1 MKLFSTGI
9 LGINARNLLYIRPF
23 NKKKATNL
31 ADHKLQSKTFFKN
44 HQIPSANVYKVI
56 HNKNDLAN
64 FQFEDIAAKSF
75 VIKPNRGFGGQGI
88 KIITHKDHLLPEKKL
103 ELKDHIASILD
114 GKFSLTSAPDI
125 ALIEQRIICYPELSA
140 FCYKGLPDIR
150 VIVHNLIPIMAML
163 RLPTKESDGKANYHA
178 GGAIAGIDL
187 ATGKITHAVIHGK
200 YVTILPGQVTPIVG
214 YTLPNWDQILLIAS
228 KAQLYSNL
236 GYLAI
241 DIVLNKKGDPL
252 VLEMN
257 ARGGLAIQVANKA
270 RLRERLDRIQGLK
283 ITDPVKGV
291 RIGKELFGSHKT
303 SETLEDEIEELSGKQ
318 VLGTYE
324 TVSLLGK
331 NNKNHQALALMDT
344 SKIYTSVDK
353 RLAQQLGLISA
364 QYEEKGK
371 TDFFRVTLGLGKK
384 KKRTFVTIKDYS
396 KQSYQVVVGRR
407 NLRDALIDPFRG
419 LPSNY
424 LQVPGQISN
433 TLEQEKEADQ
443 LLAEIYENF
452 NFLHYLN
459 PINADEELAK
469 WTANPDYT
477 PQLSYRSLPASYKSI
492 KSELQTIPEFESDI
506 GKLITKRAKEML
518 TQLVLLESIG
528 NNDEHLNHSRELFR
542 PLTAL
547 EKATVTKIIAQPLA
561 NLPHREALLD
571 ADAIKSLF
579 NQQLKDLGLNKWKVK
594 LEKTY
599 SPNIRIKSNH
609 TVGIP
614 ETKKASL
621 RRIKQLIAHEV
632 MAHALTR
639 DRGEK
644 QQWHIFS
651 YGFPQYIYTQ
661 EGLAVTHEMKATPE
675 YQQNILYR
683 TARDAFLVE
692 EANRLTGKELM
703 KLLLTMFSPGKA
715 WQTFIRLKRGFTNTN
730 SIGGSARDAVYF
742 IGLQQIAHL
751 GDLDKILYSGRVQID
766 ELKIAGKYNSI
777 PSLDPPSF
785 PLQLEL

>member
-9 LGINARNLLYIRPF
+9 LGMNARNLLYIRPF

-44 HQIPSANVYKVI
+44 HQIPSANIYKVI
-56 HNKNDLAN
+56 HNKNELAS

-88 KIITHKDHLLPEKKL
+88 KIITNKAELLPEKKL

-200 YVTILPGQVTPIVG
+200 YVNVLPGQVMPIVG
-214 YTLPNWDQILLIAS
+214 YALPNWDQILLIAS

-257 ARGGLAIQVANKA
+257 ARGGLAIQIANKA

-283 ITDPVKGV
+283 VTDPVKGV

-331 NNKNHQALALMDT
+331 NNKDRQAVALMDT

-353 RLAQQLGLISA
+353 RLAQQLGLISP

-419 LPSNY
+419 LPSSY

-443 LLAEIYENF
+443 LLGEIYDNL

-459 PINADEELAK
+459 PINTEEELAK
-469 WTANPDYT
+469 WGDNPDHM
-477 PQLSYRSLPASYKSI
+477 PQLSYRPLPASYKSI

-518 TQLVLLESIG
+518 TQLALLESIG
-528 NNDEHLNHSRELFR
+528 SDDHLYYSRELFR

-547 EKATVTKIIAQPLA
+547 EKSTAKKIIDQSIEK
-561 NLPHREALLD
+561 LPPGESMLD

-579 NQQLKDLGLNKWKVK
+579 NQQIKELGLIKWKTKV
-594 LEKTY
+594 EKTH
-599 SPNIRIKSNH
+599 STNIRIKSNH
-609 TVGIP
+609 TIGIP
-614 ETKKASL
+614 ENKKASI
-621 RRIKQLIAHEV
+621 RRVKQLIAHEI

-661 EGLAVTHEMKATPE
+661 EGLAVTHEIKATPE
-675 YQQNILYR
+675 YRNQILYR

-692 EANRLTGKELM
+692 EANRVSGKELM
-703 KLLLTMFSPGKA
+703 KLLLSIFSPSKA
-715 WQTFIRLKRGFTNTN
+715 WQVFIRLKRGITNTHA
-730 SIGGSARDAVYF
+730 IGGSGRDSVYF
-742 IGLQQIAHL
+742 IGLQQIEHL
-751 GDLDKILYSGRVQID
+751 ESLDKILYSGRVEVG
-766 ELKIAGKYNSI
+766 ELKIASKYNSI
-777 PSLDPPSF
+777 TTLDLPTF
-785 PLQLEL
+785 PLQLAL

>member
-31 ADHKLQSKTFFKN
+31 ADHKLQSKIFFKN

-56 HNKNDLAN
+56 HNKNELAS

-88 KIITHKDHLLPEKKL
+88 KIITNKDQLLPEKKQ
-103 ELKDHIASILD
+103 ELKDHIANILD
-114 GKFSLTSAPDI
+114 GNFSLTSAPDI
-125 ALIEQRIICYPELSA
+125 ALIEQRLICYPELAA

-200 YVTILPGQVTPIVG
+200 YVSVLPGQVTPIIG
-214 YTLPNWDQILLIAS
+214 FPIPNWDQILLIAS

-303 SETLEDEIEELSGKQ
+303 SETLDDEIEELSGKE

-324 TVSLLGK
+324 TVTLLGK
-331 NNKNHQALALMDT
+331 NNKDHQALALMDT

-384 KKRTFVTIKDYS
+384 RKRTFVTIKDYS

-419 LPSNY
+419 LPSSY
-424 LQVPGQISN
+424 LQAPGQISN

-443 LLAEIYENF
+443 LLGEIYENF

-459 PINADEELAK
+459 PINVEEETAK
-469 WTANPDYT
+469 WTENPEHL
-477 PQLSYRSLPASYKSI
+477 PQLTYRTLPDSYRSI

-506 GKLITKRAKEML
+506 GKLITKKAKEML
-518 TQLVLLESIG
+518 AQLTLLESIG
-528 NNDEHLNHSRELFR
+528 SEEHLNYSRDLFR

-547 EKATVTKIIAQPLA
+547 ERMVMNKIMAHPV
-561 NLPHREALLD
+561 EAKPKIEPVLD
-571 ADAIKSLF
+571 AETIQSIF
-579 NQQLKDLGLNKWKVK
+579 NQQLKQLGLSKWKAK
-594 LEKTY
+594 LEKT
-599 SPNIRIKSNH
+599 STTNVRVKSNH
-609 TVGIP
+609 TIGIP
-614 ETKKASL
+614 ENKKAAPY
-621 RRIKQLIAHEV
+621 RVKQLIAHEL

-661 EGLAVTHEMKATPE
+661 EGLAVSHEIKATPE
-675 YQQNILYR
+675 YRQTILYR

-692 EANRLTGKELM
+692 EANKLTGKELM
-703 KLLLTMFSPGKA
+703 KLLLTLFSPSKA
-715 WQTFIRLKRGFTNTN
+715 WQVFIRLKRGMTNTN
-730 SIGGSARDAVYF
+730 LIGGSGRDAVYF
-742 IGLQQIAHL
+742 IGLQQIEHL
-751 GDLDKILYSGRVQID
+751 ESIDKILYSGRVQVD
-766 ELKIAGKYNSI
+766 ELKIAMKYNSI
-777 PSLDPPSF
+777 TSLDPPSF
-785 PLQLEL
+785 PFELAP

>member
-23 NKKKATNL
+23 NKKRATNL

-44 HQIPSANVYKVI
+44 HQIPSANIYKVI
-56 HNKNDLAN
+56 HNKNELAE

-88 KIITHKDHLLPEKKL
+88 KIITNKADLSAERRL

-200 YVTILPGQVTPIVG
+200 YVNVLPGQVTPIVG

-283 ITDPVKGV
+283 VTDPVKGV

-331 NNKNHQALALMDT
+331 NNKDRQAVALMDT

-353 RLAQQLGLISA
+353 RLAQQLGLISP

-419 LPSNY
+419 LPSSY

-443 LLAEIYENF
+443 LLGEIYDNL

-459 PINADEELAK
+459 PINTDDELAK
-469 WTANPDYT
+469 WNANADHM
-477 PQLSYRSLPASYKSI
+477 PQLSYRPLPASYKSI

-518 TQLVLLESIG
+518 TQLALLESIG
-528 NNDEHLNHSRELFR
+528 SDDHLHYSRELFR
-542 PLTAL
+542 PLTSL
-547 EKATVTKIIAQPLA
+547 EKSIVSKITDQSIEK
-561 NLPHREALLD
+561 LPHGEPMLD
-571 ADAIKSLF
+571 AEAIKSLF
-579 NQQLKDLGLNKWKVK
+579 NQQLKALGLSKWKAKV
-594 LEKTY
+594 EKTHAT
-599 SPNIRIKSNH
+599 NIRIKSNH

-614 ETKKASL
+614 ENKKASL
-621 RRIKQLIAHEV
+621 RRVKQLIAHEV

-661 EGLAVTHEMKATPE
+661 EGLAVTHEIKATPE
-675 YQQNILYR
+675 YQEHILYR
-683 TARDAFLVE
+683 TARDAFLAE
-692 EANRLTGKELM
+692 EANRVTGKELM
-703 KLLLTMFSPGKA
+703 KLLLSMFSPSKA
-715 WQTFIRLKRGFTNTN
+715 WQVFIRLKRGMTNTHT
-730 SIGGSARDAVYF
+730 IGGSGRDAVYF
-742 IGLQQIAHL
+742 IGQQQIQHL
-751 GDLDKILYSGRVQID
+751 EDVDKILYSGRVEVG
-766 ELKIAGKYNSI
+766 ELKIASKYNSVTTV
-777 PSLDPPSF
+777 DPPTF
-785 PLQLEL
+785 PLQLAL